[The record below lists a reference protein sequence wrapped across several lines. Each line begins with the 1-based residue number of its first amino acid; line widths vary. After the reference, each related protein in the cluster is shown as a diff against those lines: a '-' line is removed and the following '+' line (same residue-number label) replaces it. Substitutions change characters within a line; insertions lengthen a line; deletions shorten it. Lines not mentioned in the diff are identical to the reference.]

1 MMKPQNINHSNSRG
15 FTLIE
20 LMIVIAIIG
29 ILVGVGVYG
38 WKQATRRGNETAA
51 AQMLIRISQN
61 EADYYLGHRGEY
73 GSFEQLM
80 KEGFDDRFT
89 GDAPLVSGYVYT
101 LKVRP
106 RSATEAAFFSVNADP
121 QGGIGG
127 NHFYIDPNLST
138 IRMNPDQPATA
149 NDLPLSR

>member
-1 MMKPQNINHSNSRG
+1 MKQQHIKHSNSRG

-38 WKQATRRGNETAA
+38 WKKATKTGNEAAA
-51 AQMLIRISQN
+51 AQMLVRISQY

-73 GSFEQLM
+73 GTFEQLV
-80 KEGFDDRFT
+80 KDGFDDRFT
-89 GDAPLVSGYVYT
+89 GDAPVVSGYVYT
-101 LKVRP
+101 LKVRQ
-106 RSATEAAFFSVNADP
+106 RSPTEAAFFSVTADP
-121 QGGIGG
+121 QTGVG

-149 NDLPLSR
+149 TDLPLSK

>member
-1 MMKPQNINHSNSRG
+1 MKYQNKTHSKARG

-38 WKQATRRGNETAA
+38 FKQANRTGNETAA

-61 EADYYLGHRGEY
+61 QADYYLSHRREY
-73 GSFEQLM
+73 GTFDQLV
-80 KEGFDDRFT
+80 KQGFDDRFT
-89 GDAPLVSGYVYT
+89 GEAPLVSGYVFT
-101 LKVRP
+101 MKVRP
-106 RSATEAAFFSVNADP
+106 PSANEPAFFSVNADP
-121 QGGIGG
+121 QGGTVA

-149 NDLPLSR
+149 TDLPVSR

>member
-1 MMKPQNINHSNSRG
+1 MKSKKTNYSNAGG

-38 WKQATRRGNETAA
+38 WKNATKTGNEAA
-51 AQMLIRISQN
+51 ATQMLIRISQN
-61 EADYYLGHRGEY
+61 EADYYLGHRGDY
-73 GSFEQLM
+73 GTFEQLI
-80 KEGFDDRFT
+80 KEGFDDRFV
-89 GDAPLVSGYVYT
+89 GDAPLVSGYVFT

-106 RSATEAAFFSVNADP
+106 RSATEAAFFTVNADP
-121 QGGIGG
+121 QGGVG

-149 NDLPLSR
+149 TDPPASR

>member
-1 MMKPQNINHSNSRG
+1 MKRSIQQG

-38 WKQATRRGNETAA
+38 WKKAVKTGNEAAA
-51 AQMLIRISQN
+51 AQMLVRISQN
-61 EADYYLGHRGEY
+61 QADYYLGHRGDY
-73 GSFEQLM
+73 GTFEQLI
-80 KEGFDDRFT
+80 KDGFDDRFT
-89 GDAPLVSGYVYT
+89 GDAPVVSGFVYT
-101 LKVRP
+101 LKVRQHSP
-106 RSATEAAFFSVNADP
+106 TEAAFFSVNADP
-121 QGGIGG
+121 QTGVG

-149 NDLPLSR
+149 TDLPLSR

>member
-1 MMKPQNINHSNSRG
+1 MRHEDHNYSNARG

-38 WKQATRRGNETAA
+38 WKKATRTGNEAAA

-73 GSFEQLM
+73 GTFDQLI
-80 KEGFDDRFT
+80 KDGFDDRFA
-89 GDAPLVSGYVYT
+89 GESPLVSGYVFT

-106 RSATEAAFFSVNADP
+106 RSATEPAFFYVNADP
-121 QGGIGG
+121 QGGTGQ
-127 NHFYIDPNLST
+127 HFYIDPNLST
-138 IRMNPDQPATA
+138 IRMNLDQPATA

>member
-1 MMKPQNINHSNSRG
+1 MKTQNIHHSNSRG

-38 WKQATRRGNETAA
+38 WKQATRRGNEAA
-51 AQMLIRISQN
+51 ATQMLIRISQN

-73 GSFEQLM
+73 GSFEQLI

-89 GDAPLVSGYVYT
+89 GDAPLVSGYVFT

-106 RSATEAAFFSVNADP
+106 RSASEAAFFSVNADP
-121 QGGIGG
+121 QGGTAG

-149 NDLPLSR
+149 TDLPVSR

>member
-1 MMKPQNINHSNSRG
+1 MKHKKTNYSNASG

-38 WKQATRRGNETAA
+38 FKNANKRGNEAA
-51 AQMLIRISQN
+51 ATQLLIRISQN
-61 EADYYLGHRGEY
+61 EADYYLGHRGDY
-73 GSFEQLM
+73 GTFEQLI
-80 KEGFDDRFT
+80 KEGFDDRFV
-89 GDAPLVSGYVYT
+89 GDTPLVSGYTFT

-121 QGGIGG
+121 QDPSG

-138 IRMNPDQPATA
+138 IRMNPNQPATA
-149 NDLPLSR
+149 TDPPLSR